1 MHAHLGV
8 ALTQRCPLRLEAA
21 SWHSCGRYTLD
32 GSATPPCYRL
42 VRGAPARWRRE
53 MARALDVLVRTLP
66 QEACDAYL
74 TTVVEQVSWS
84 VRIYFAM
91 WELQLHGVPISCIYS
106 ASLGLVIE
114 FWNRLTASDVVF

>member
-1 MHAHLGV
+1 ML
-8 ALTQRCPLRLEAA
+8 LRLEAA
-21 SWHSCGRYTLD
+21 SRHSCGRYTLD

-84 VRIYFAM
+84 VLLCNVGAATARC
-91 WELQLHGVPISCIYS
+91 ISCIYS